1 MNDDRIDKSK
11 IVWDDERPAKIDTS
25 KATWETSRPFKYA
38 DKMFDTLKRVGEII
52 PAFETAAS
60 LATASYGVPISG
72 LVGLA
77 ALPFGAEASKNAIE
91 ATQKFMI
98 YQPQT
103 EGGKQLTEAA
113 SYPMSKLSDV
123 GAAASGAVAEKT
135 GNSALGAMVDAGINA
150 APALIGGGRTAPRVN
165 AGYPKAVE
173 YGINKGVRPPITK
186 KEVLGQRER
195 YMENAQIA
203 VDEIIQNK
211 DNLKLSDRDGN
222 IVSGKMPESLNQF
235 SEAIN
240 QTKNKI
246 FEEYDALSK
255 QADTVG
261 AAVNMT
267 PIVAEL
273 DGIVSNRVLQ
283 TMSPETIAYANSR
296 KTALEGKSFTT
307 QETQQMVQ
315 ILNQS
320 EKAYYANPTPE
331 LKGKAYVDGLIA
343 ANLRS
348 GLDAAIE
355 TATGIEYQPL
365 KQKYGALRMLET
377 DVTKRAIVDARKN
390 IRGLIDF
397 SDIFTSSQVVQGI
410 MAQQPALVAAGMTAK
425 LASSMIK
432 MVNDPNRIIAKMFD
446 KAEKN
451 SRTNYVEK
459 YPITPGFAV
468 SAIAGEDKETE

>member
-1 MNDDRIDKSK
+1 MPINPEDVMVDRIEGKGINPANIAKDS
-11 IVWDDERPAKIDTS
+11 ERPI
-25 KATWETSRPFKYA
+25 KYA
-38 DKMFDTLKRVGEII
+38 SEMVNTIKRLGEVI
-52 PAFETAAS
+52 PAFETVAN
-60 LATASYGVPISG
+60 LATSSYGVPISG

-91 ATQKFMI
+91 AVQKFTI

-113 SYPMSKLSDV
+113 TYPMSKLDELGKYASDKIENPV
-123 GAAASGAVAEKT
+123 V
-135 GNSALGAMVDAGINA
+135 GAMVNAGVVA
-150 APALIGGGRTAPRVN
+150 APALLGGGRTAPKTNV
-165 AGYPKAVE
+165 GYPKAVE
-173 YGINKGVRPPITK
+173 FGINKGVRPPITK
-186 KEVLGQRER
+186 KEVMGQRER

-211 DNLKLSDRDGN
+211 DNLKMSDREGN
-222 IVSGKMPESLNQF
+222 VVSGKLPESLDQF
-235 SEAIN
+235 SQAIN

-255 QADTVG
+255 QADTAG
-261 AAVNMT
+261 AAVNMA
-267 PIVAEL
+267 PIVTEL

-296 KTALEGKSFTT
+296 KASLDGKSFTT
-307 QETQQMVQ
+307 QEAQQMVQ

-343 ANLRS
+343 SNLRS

-355 TATGIEYQPL
+355 SATGIEYQPL

-390 IRGLIDF
+390 IKGLIDF
-397 SDIFTSSQVVQGI
+397 SDIFSSSQVVQGL
-410 MAQQPALVAAGMTAK
+410 MSQQPAI
-425 LASSMIK
+425 LASGLAVKGVSGWIK
-432 MVNDPNRIIAKMFD
+432 NINDPNKIIGKMFQ

-451 SRTNYVEK
+451 SQINYVEK

-468 SAIAGEDKETE
+468 SAIAGEDKETN

>member
-1 MNDDRIDKSK
+1 
-11 IVWDDERPAKIDTS
+11 
-25 KATWETSRPFKYA
+25 
-38 DKMFDTLKRVGEII
+38 
-52 PAFETAAS
+52 
-60 LATASYGVPISG
+60 
-72 LVGLA
+72 
-77 ALPFGAEASKNAIE
+77 
-91 ATQKFMI
+91 MI

-113 SYPMSKLSDV
+113 SYPMAKLADV
-123 GAAASGAVAEKT
+123 GTAASGAVAEKT

-150 APALIGGGRTAPRVN
+150 APAMIGGGRTAPKIN

-186 KEVLGQRER
+186 KEVMGQRER

-211 DNLKLSDRDGN
+211 DSLKLSDREGN
-222 IVSGKMPESLNQF
+222 PVSGKLPASLDQF
-235 SEAIN
+235 SQAIN

-255 QADTVG
+255 QADNAG
-261 AAVNMT
+261 AAVNMA
-267 PIVAEL
+267 PIISEL
-273 DGIVSNRVLQ
+273 DGIVGNRVLQ

-343 ANLRS
+343 SNLRS

-355 TATGIEYQPL
+355 SSTGIEYQPL

-390 IRGLIDF
+390 IKGLIDF
-397 SDIFTSSQVVQGI
+397 SDIFSSSQVVQGL
-410 MAQQPALVAAGMTAK
+410 MSQQPAI
-425 LASSMIK
+425 LASGLAVKGVSGWIK
-432 MVNDPNRIIAKMFD
+432 SINDPNKIIGKMFQ

-451 SRTNYVEK
+451 SQINYVEK

-468 SAIAGEDKETE
+468 SAIAGEDKETK

>member
-1 MNDDRIDKSK
+1 MPINPEDVMVDRIEGKGINPANIAKDS
-11 IVWDDERPAKIDTS
+11 ERPI
-25 KATWETSRPFKYA
+25 KYA
-38 DKMFDTLKRVGEII
+38 SEMVNTIKRLGEVI
-52 PAFETAAS
+52 PAFETVAN
-60 LATASYGVPISG
+60 LATSSYGVPISG

-77 ALPFGAEASKNAIE
+77 ALPFGAEAAKNAIE
-91 ATQKFMI
+91 AVQKFTI

-113 SYPMSKLSDV
+113 TYPMSKLDELGKYASDKIENPV
-123 GAAASGAVAEKT
+123 V
-135 GNSALGAMVDAGINA
+135 GAMVNAGIVA
-150 APALIGGGRTAPRVN
+150 APALLGGGRTAPKPNV
-165 AGYPKAVE
+165 GYPKAVE
-173 YGINKGVRPPITK
+173 FGINKGVRPPITK
-186 KEVLGQRER
+186 KEVMGQRER

-211 DNLKLSDRDGN
+211 DNLKLSDREGN
-222 IVSGKMPESLNQF
+222 LVSGKLPESLDQF
-235 SEAIN
+235 SQAIN

-255 QADTVG
+255 QADKAG
-261 AAVNMT
+261 ADVNMA

-273 DGIVSNRVLQ
+273 DGISSNRVLQ
-283 TMSPETIAYANSR
+283 TMSPETIAYAKSR
-296 KTALEGKSFTT
+296 KAALGGKSFTT
-307 QETQQMVQ
+307 QEAQQMVQ

-343 ANLRS
+343 SNLRS

-355 TATGIEYQPL
+355 SATGIEYQPL

-390 IRGLIDF
+390 IKGLIDF
-397 SDIFTSSQVVQGI
+397 SDIFSSSQVVQGL
-410 MAQQPALVAAGMTAK
+410 MSQQPAI
-425 LASSMIK
+425 LASGLAVKGVSGWIK
-432 MVNDPNRIIAKMFD
+432 NINDPNKIIGKMFQ

-451 SRTNYVEK
+451 QRPNYVEK